1 MAICMEYIRLN
12 NGVEMPVLGYG
23 VFKVNP
29 AECERCVT
37 DAISTGYRLIDTA
50 QFYANEEAVG
60 NAIRKSGIPRE
71 EFFLVTKIWLTN
83 SGDRRS
89 QESFEESL
97 LRLQTEYVDLL
108 LVHQPYGDYYGT
120 YRTLENALAEGKT
133 RAIGVSN
140 FYADRFHDL
149 ACHVNVVP
157 AIDQLETNVF
167 SQQTQMRELLMQT
180 GTKVM
185 AWGPMAQ
192 GKENFFG
199 HEVLTDIGARYGK
212 TASQVGLRF
221 LVQQGIP
228 AIPKT
233 TNIERMK
240 ENFDIFDF
248 SLDGQ
253 DMAVLKGLNLHDA
266 GTRDYTDLSYASRII
281 AQTF

>member
-1 MAICMEYIRLN
+1 MEYIKLN
-12 NGVEMPVLGYG
+12 NGIQMPALGYG
-23 VFKVNP
+23 VFKVDP
-29 AECERCVT
+29 KECERCVT

-60 NAIRKSGIPRE
+60 NAVRKSGIPRD
-71 EFFLVTKIWLTN
+71 EFFIVTKIWLTN
-83 SGDRRS
+83 SG
-89 QESFEESL
+89 EAKAEASFTESL
-97 LRLQTEYVDLL
+97 KKLHTDYVDLL
-108 LVHQPYGDYYGT
+108 LVHQPFGDYYGT
-120 YRTLENALAEGKT
+120 YRTMEKALAEGKT

-149 ACHVNVVP
+149 ACHVDVIP

-167 SQQTQMRELLMQT
+167 SQQTRMRKLLSET

-192 GKENFFG
+192 GKDNFFG
-199 HEVLTDIGARYGK
+199 HETLVAIGRKYGK

-248 SLDGQ
+248 TLDHQ
-253 DMAVLKGLNLHDA
+253 DMEALLSLNMHDS

>member
-1 MAICMEYIRLN
+1 MEYIRLN
-12 NGVEMPVLGYG
+12 NGIEMPALGYG
-23 VFKVNP
+23 VFKVDP
-29 AECERCVT
+29 KECERCVN
-37 DAISTGYRLIDTA
+37 DALCTGYRLIDTA

-60 NAIRKSGIPRE
+60 NAIRKSGIDRKDI
-71 EFFLVTKIWLTN
+71 FLVTKIWLTN
-83 SGDRRS
+83 SGDRKS

-97 LRLQTEYVDLL
+97 RKLQTDYVDLL
-108 LVHQPYGDYYGT
+108 LVHQPFGDYYGT
-120 YRTLENALAEGKT
+120 YRTMEKALAEGKT

-149 ACHVNVVP
+149 ACHVDVVP

-167 SQQTQMRELLMQT
+167 SQQTRMRKLLSET

-192 GKENFFG
+192 GKDNFFG
-199 HEVLTDIGARYGK
+199 HETLVAIGRKYGK

-248 SLDGQ
+248 TLDNQ
-253 DMAVLKGLNLHDA
+253 DMEALLSLNMHDS

>member
-1 MAICMEYIRLN
+1 MEYILLN
-12 NGVEMPVLGYG
+12 NGVKMPALGYG
-23 VFKVNP
+23 VFKVDP
-29 AECERCVT
+29 KECERCVT
-37 DAISTGYRLIDTA
+37 DAINVGYRLIDTA

-71 EFFLVTKIWLTN
+71 DFFIVTKVWITN
-83 SGDRRS
+83 SGEKKAAASID
-89 QESFEESL
+89 ESL
-97 LRLQTEYVDLL
+97 KKLQTDHVDLL

-120 YRTLENALAEGKT
+120 YRALEKALSDEKT

-149 ACHVNVVP
+149 ACHVDIKP

-167 SQQTQMRELLMQT
+167 SQQTSMRELLDRT

-192 GKENFFG
+192 GKDNFFG
-199 HEVLTDIGARYGK
+199 HEQLASIGEKYGK

-228 AIPKT
+228 AIPKST
-233 TNIERMK
+233 RIERMK

-248 SLDGQ
+248 VLDDK
-253 DMAVLKGLNLHDA
+253 DMSILQNLNLHDR
-266 GTRDYTDLSYASRII
+266 GTRDYTDLEYASRII
-281 AQTF
+281 AQSF

>member
-1 MAICMEYIRLN
+1 MEYILLN
-12 NGVEMPVLGYG
+12 NGVKMPALGYG
-23 VFKVNP
+23 VFKVDP
-29 AECERCVT
+29 KECERCVT
-37 DAISTGYRLIDTA
+37 DAINVGYRLIDTA

-71 EFFLVTKIWLTN
+71 DFFIVTKVWITN
-83 SGDRRS
+83 SGEKKAAASID
-89 QESFEESL
+89 ESL
-97 LRLQTEYVDLL
+97 KKLQTDHVDLL

-120 YRTLENALAEGKT
+120 YRALEKALSDEKT

-149 ACHVNVVP
+149 ACHVDIKP

-167 SQQTQMRELLMQT
+167 SQQTSMRKLLDRT

-192 GKENFFG
+192 GKDNFFG
-199 HEVLTDIGARYGK
+199 HEQLASIGEKYGK

-228 AIPKT
+228 AIPKST
-233 TNIERMK
+233 RIERMK

-248 SLDGQ
+248 VLDDK
-253 DMAVLKGLNLHDA
+253 DMSILQNLNLHDR
-266 GTRDYTDLSYASRII
+266 GTRDYTDLEYASRII
-281 AQTF
+281 AQSF

>member
-1 MAICMEYIRLN
+1 MEYIRLN
-12 NGVEMPVLGYG
+12 NGIEMPALGYG
-23 VFKVNP
+23 VFKVDP
-29 AECERCVT
+29 KECERCVS
-37 DAISTGYRLIDTA
+37 DALCTGYRLIDTA

-60 NAIRKSGIPRE
+60 NAIRKSGIDRKDI
-71 EFFLVTKIWLTN
+71 FLVTKIWLTN
-83 SGDRRS
+83 SGDRKS

-97 LRLQTEYVDLL
+97 RKLQTDYVDLL
-108 LVHQPYGDYYGT
+108 LVHQPFGDYYGT
-120 YRTLENALAEGKT
+120 YRTMEKALAEGKT

-149 ACHVNVVP
+149 ACHVDVVP

-167 SQQTQMRELLMQT
+167 SQQTRMRKLLSET

-192 GKENFFG
+192 GKDNFFG
-199 HEVLTDIGARYGK
+199 HETLVAIGRKYGK

-248 SLDGQ
+248 TLANQDLEALLSLN
-253 DMAVLKGLNLHDA
+253 MHDS